1 MEMKNIRLYLPIL
14 SLILLVSCME
24 LDQFNPNAPTVESF
38 WKTEA
43 DLYTGLMGAYAQ
55 LQDDYYGGGDINAVA
70 LTMSDMGTVTRKS
83 GELYNVAR
91 FIEEPWEFYWWQN
104 SYKLISR
111 AYQVIDRSGAIGD
124 NENIRAMV
132 GEAQFLVALA
142 YYNLVQMYGY
152 HIAYVD
158 KELGA
163 LDDPAPRADSLSITG
178 LMESLLLEAF
188 PVLPLASEYPL
199 DQYARVTRGAAQSL
213 LGKLYMQTHQYELAS
228 EQFMAVIESGQY
240 RLLENFADNFI
251 NDGVTL
257 NEEAIFLVNFT
268 LNGPQGEDD
277 ENSRHR
283 SYGIREMA
291 GMGIFSDI
299 APTPFIFESFL
310 KERDVDGNFDPRM
323 DITLFNDSTS
333 RLFYNLTYD
342 EWRYFGTLDLLYDKN
357 ITTSFMKYSEQE
369 GLELSG
375 DSVVTEKFKIGQTDF
390 LVIRY
395 ADILLLQAEALN
407 EIHNG
412 PEAADELG
420 NTAYEYV
427 DMVRERSNMFSLSA
441 AKPGLNRDNFLTQ
454 LQHER
459 VVELAEE
466 CVRYFDLR
474 RWGLYDNNNLND
486 TDFETWTSED
496 RWANIPLEERE
507 VNPNLTSN
515 PGY

>member
-1 MEMKNIRLYLPIL
+1 MKNIGLYLAIV
-14 SLILLVSCME
+14 SLVLLASCMD

-38 WKTEA
+38 WRTEA
-43 DLYTGLMGAYAQ
+43 DLNTGLMGAYAQ
-55 LQDDYYGGGDINAVA
+55 LQDDYYGGGDINSVC

-111 AYQVIDRSGAIGD
+111 AYQVIDRSGSIGD

-142 YYNLVQMYGY
+142 YYNLIQMYGY

-158 KELGA
+158 RELGA
-163 LDDPAPRADSLSITG
+163 ADDPAPRGDSLSITG
-178 LMESLLLEAF
+178 LMESLLLEAI

-199 DQYARVTRGAAQSL
+199 DQYGRVTRGAAQSL
-213 LGKLYMQTHQYELAS
+213 LGKLYMQTHQYDLAS
-228 EQFMAVIESGQY
+228 EQFSTVIGSGQY
-240 RLLENFADNFI
+240 ILLDNFAENFI
-251 NDGVTL
+251 NDGVNP

-310 KERDVDGNFDPRM
+310 SERDADGNFDPRM

-333 RLFYNLTYD
+333 RLFYNLTYE
-342 EWRYFGTLDLLYDKN
+342 EWRYFGKLDLLYDKR

-369 GLELSG
+369 GFALSG
-375 DSVVTEKFKIGQTDF
+375 DSVVAPEKFKIGQTDF

-412 PEAADELG
+412 PDAADELG
-420 NTAYEYV
+420 NTAYDYV
-427 DMVRERSNMFSLSA
+427 DMVRERSNMFPLSV
-441 AKPGLNRDNFLTQ
+441 AKPGLSRSEFLTQ

-474 RWGLYDNNNLND
+474 RWGLYDNNNTND
-486 TDFETWTSED
+486 TDFETWTFED
-496 RWANIPLEERE
+496 RWANIPLAERE

>member
-1 MEMKNIRLYLPIL
+1 MKHIGLYSAIL
-14 SLILLVSCME
+14 SLVLLASCME

-38 WKTEA
+38 WKSEA

-111 AYQVIDRSGAIGD
+111 AYQVIERSPAIGD

-158 KELGA
+158 RELGA
-163 LDDPAPRADSLSITG
+163 ADDPAPRGDSASIAG
-178 LMESLLLEAF
+178 LMESLLADAIS
-188 PVLPLASEYPL
+188 VLPLASEYPL

-213 LGKLYMQTHQYELAS
+213 LGKVYMQTHQYDLAS
-228 EQFMAVIESGQY
+228 EQFSAVIESGQY
-240 RLLENFADNFI
+240 KLLDNFADNFI
-251 NDGVTL
+251 NDGVNL

-268 LNGPQGEDD
+268 LNGPQGEED
-277 ENSRHR
+277 ENGRHR

-291 GMGIFSDI
+291 GLGIFSDI

-310 KERDVDGNFDPRM
+310 SERDVDGNFDPRM

-333 RLFYNLTYD
+333 RLFYGMTYE
-342 EWRYFGTLDLLYDKN
+342 EWRYFKNLDLLYDKN

-369 GLELSG
+369 GFELSG
-375 DSVVTEKFKIGQTDF
+375 DSVVAPEKFKIGQTDF
-390 LVIRY
+390 LVVRY

-412 PEAADELG
+412 PDVPDELG
-420 NTAYEYV
+420 NTAYDYV
-427 DMVRERSNMFSLSA
+427 DMVRERSNMFPLSV
-441 AKPGLNRDNFLTQ
+441 AKPGLNGSEFLTQ

-474 RWGLYDNNNLND
+474 RWGLYDNNNTND
-486 TDFETWTSED
+486 TDFETWTFED
-496 RWANIPLEERE
+496 RWANIPLAERE

>member
-1 MEMKNIRLYLPIL
+1 
-14 SLILLVSCME
+14 ME

-38 WKTEA
+38 WKSEA

-111 AYQVIDRSGAIGD
+111 AYQVIDRSPTIGD

-158 KELGA
+158 RELGA
-163 LDDPAPRADSLSITG
+163 ADDPAPRGDSASIAG
-178 LMESLLLEAF
+178 LMESLLVDAIS
-188 PVLPLASEYPL
+188 VLPLASEYPL

-213 LGKLYMQTHQYELAS
+213 LGKVYMQTHQYDLAS
-228 EQFMAVIESGQY
+228 EQFSAVIESGQY
-240 RLLENFADNFI
+240 KLLDNFADNFI
-251 NDGVTL
+251 NDGVSL

-277 ENSRHR
+277 ENGRHR

-291 GMGIFSDI
+291 GLGIFSDI

-310 KERDVDGNFDPRM
+310 SESDVDGNFDPRM

-333 RLFYNLTYD
+333 RLFYGMTYE
-342 EWRYFGTLDLLYDKN
+342 EWRYFKNLDLLYDKR

-369 GLELSG
+369 GFELSG
-375 DSVVTEKFKIGQTDF
+375 DTVVAPEKFKIGQTDF

-395 ADILLLQAEALN
+395 SDILLLQAEALN

-412 PEAADELG
+412 PDAADELG
-420 NTAYEYV
+420 NTAYDYV
-427 DMVRERSNMFSLSA
+427 DMVRERSNMFPLSV
-441 AKPGLNRDNFLTQ
+441 AKPGLNRSEFLTQ

-474 RWGLYDNNNLND
+474 RWGLYDNNNTND
-486 TDFETWTSED
+486 TDFETWTFED
-496 RWANIPLEERE
+496 RWANIPLAERE

>member
-1 MEMKNIRLYLPIL
+1 MKTIGLYITIL
-14 SLILLVSCME
+14 SLILMGSCME
-24 LDQFNPNAPTVESF
+24 LDQLNPNAPTVESF
-38 WKTEA
+38 WQTEA
-43 DLYTGLMGAYAQ
+43 DLYTGLMGAYSM
-55 LQDDYYGGGDINAVA
+55 LQDRYYGGGMIDQVCKTI
-70 LTMSDMGTVTRKS
+70 SDMGTVTRGS

-91 FIEEPWEFYWWQN
+91 FIEEPWEFYWWEP

-111 AYQVIDRSGAIGD
+111 AYQVIDRSADIGD

-142 YYNLVQMYGY
+142 YYNLIQMFGY
-152 HIAYVD
+152 NIAYVD
-158 KELGA
+158 TELDA
-163 LDDPAPRADSLSITG
+163 ADDPAPRADSLMITG
-178 LMESLLLEAF
+178 LMESLLMEAI
-188 PVLPLASEYPL
+188 PVLPLSSEYPL
-199 DQYARVTRGAAQSL
+199 DQYGRVTRGAAQSL
-213 LGKLYMQTHQYELAS
+213 LGKLYMQTHQYDLAS
-228 EQFMAVIESGQY
+228 EQFTDVIESGQY
-240 RLLENFADNFI
+240 RLLENFAENFI
-251 NDGVTL
+251 NDGISA

-277 ENSRHR
+277 DNKAYR

-299 APTPFIFESFL
+299 APTPFILESFK
-310 KERDVDGNFDPRM
+310 KESDVDGNFDPRL
-323 DITLFNDSTS
+323 DITLFHDSTS
-333 RLFYNLTYD
+333 RLFYGLTYE
-342 EWRYFGTLDLLYDKN
+342 EWRYFKGLDLLYDKN

-390 LVIRY
+390 LVMRY

-412 PEAADELG
+412 PDVADELG
-420 NTAYEYV
+420 NTAYDYV
-427 DMVRERSNMFSLSA
+427 DMVRERSNMFPLSV
-441 AKPGLNRDNFLTQ
+441 AKPGLSRSEFLTQ

-474 RWGLYDNNNLND
+474 RWGLYDNNNTND
-486 TDFETWTSED
+486 TDFETWTFED